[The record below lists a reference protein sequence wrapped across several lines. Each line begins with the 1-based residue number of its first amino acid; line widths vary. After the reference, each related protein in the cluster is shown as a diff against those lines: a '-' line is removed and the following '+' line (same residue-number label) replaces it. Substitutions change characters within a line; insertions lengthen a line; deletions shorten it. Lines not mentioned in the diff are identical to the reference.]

1 MFLANRPPN
10 VHRLKEEQHGGGNG
24 TMKKGAMLLLALL
37 SLLWAV
43 PLTGGAPERTARTTV
58 DNAQSERTGAYRGQV
73 GETAA
78 NMALIDAQRSETAA
92 SMAAPLIDEPLAATA
107 ADAAARSAIH
117 MPFAEVAADAAAQS
131 AINAPFARITADATA
146 RSAIHMPF
154 AEVAADAAAQRPTNT
169 PHEEITTGVAA
180 HTLIDAEDAADD
192 DAAADESIRTAP
204 PVGMENRAWR
214 YVAAGMFLSAGAVFT
229 LVAVRGGEKS
239 GGD

>member
-1 MFLANRPPN
+1 
-10 VHRLKEEQHGGGNG
+10 
-24 TMKKGAMLLLALL
+24 MLLLALL

-43 PLTGGAPERTARTTV
+43 PLTGGPPERTARTTV

-107 ADAAARSAIH
+107 AGAAARSAIH

-131 AINAPFARITADATA
+131 AITAPFARI
-146 RSAIHMPF
+146 
-154 AEVAADAAAQRPTNT
+154 AADAAAYSLTNT
-169 PHEEITTGVAA
+169 PHEERTTGVAA

-192 DAAADESIRTAP
+192 DAADGESIRTAP
-204 PVGMENRAWR
+204 PVETENRAWR
-214 YVAAGMFLSAGAVFT
+214 YVAAGMFLSAGVVFT

>member
-1 MFLANRPPN
+1 
-10 VHRLKEEQHGGGNG
+10 
-24 TMKKGAMLLLALL
+24 MLLLALL
-37 SLLWAV
+37 PLLWAV
-43 PLTGGAPERTARTTV
+43 PLTGGPPERTARTTV

-107 ADAAARSAIH
+107 ADAAAGSAITAPFAETAADAAARSAIH

-131 AINAPFARITADATA
+131 AINEPFTRT
-146 RSAIHMPF
+146 
-154 AEVAADAAAQRPTNT
+154 AADAAAQRPTNT

-192 DAAADESIRTAP
+192 DAAADEFILTAP
-204 PVGMENRAWR
+204 PVGTENRAWR

>member
-24 TMKKGAMLLLALL
+24 TMKKGAILLLALL
-37 SLLWAV
+37 PLLWAV
-43 PLTGGAPERTARTTV
+43 PLTGGPPERTARTTV

-92 SMAAPLIDEPLAATA
+92 SMAAPLIAEPLAATA
-107 ADAAARSAIH
+107 ADAAARSA
-117 MPFAEVAADAAAQS
+117 MTAPFAQTAADAAARS
-131 AINAPFARITADATA
+131 AITAPFARTA
-146 RSAIHMPF
+146 
-154 AEVAADAAAQRPTNT
+154 
-169 PHEEITTGVAA
+169 TGVAA

-192 DAAADESIRTAP
+192 DAAADEFILTAP
-204 PVGMENRAWR
+204 PVGTENRAWR

-229 LVAVRGGEKS
+229 LVAVRGGEKK
-239 GGD
+239 GED

>member
-1 MFLANRPPN
+1 
-10 VHRLKEEQHGGGNG
+10 
-24 TMKKGAMLLLALL
+24 MKKGAILILALL

-107 ADAAARSAIH
+107 ADA
-117 MPFAEVAADAAAQS
+117 
-131 AINAPFARITADATA
+131 TA

-192 DAAADESIRTAP
+192 DAAADEFILTAP

>member
-24 TMKKGAMLLLALL
+24 TMKKGAILLLALL
-37 SLLWAV
+37 PLLWAV
-43 PLTGGAPERTARTTV
+43 PLTGGPPERTARTTV

-92 SMAAPLIDEPLAATA
+92 SMAAPLIAEPLAATA
-107 ADAAARSAIH
+107 ADAAARSAIT
-117 MPFAEVAADAAAQS
+117 
-131 AINAPFARITADATA
+131 APFARTA
-146 RSAIHMPF
+146 
-154 AEVAADAAAQRPTNT
+154 
-169 PHEEITTGVAA
+169 TGVAA

-192 DAAADESIRTAP
+192 DAAADEFILTAP
-204 PVGMENRAWR
+204 PVGTENRAWR

-229 LVAVRGGEKS
+229 LVAVRGGEKK
-239 GGD
+239 GED

>member
-1 MFLANRPPN
+1 
-10 VHRLKEEQHGGGNG
+10 
-24 TMKKGAMLLLALL
+24 MKKGAILLLTLL
-37 SLLWAV
+37 PLLWAV

-92 SMAAPLIDEPLAATA
+92 SMAAPLIDKPLAEAA
-107 ADAAARSAIH
+107 ADAAAH
-117 MPFAEVAADAAAQS
+117 
-131 AINAPFARITADATA
+131 
-146 RSAIHMPF
+146 
-154 AEVAADAAAQRPTNT
+154 RPTNT
-169 PHEEITTGVAA
+169 PHEEATTGVAA

-192 DAAADESIRTAP
+192 DAADSESIRTAP
-204 PVGMENRAWR
+204 PVGTENRAWR

>member
-1 MFLANRPPN
+1 
-10 VHRLKEEQHGGGNG
+10 
-24 TMKKGAMLLLALL
+24 MKKGAILILALL

-107 ADAAARSAIH
+107 ADAAARSAITA
-117 MPFAEVAADAAAQS
+117 PFARITADAAAQS
-131 AINAPFARITADATA
+131 AINEPFTRT
-146 RSAIHMPF
+146 
-154 AEVAADAAAQRPTNT
+154 AADAAAQRPTNT

-192 DAAADESIRTAP
+192 DAAADEFILTAP
-204 PVGMENRAWR
+204 PVGTENRAWR

>member
-58 DNAQSERTGAYRGQV
+58 DKAQSEWTGAYRGQV

-107 ADAAARSAIH
+107 ADAA
-117 MPFAEVAADAAAQS
+117 
-131 AINAPFARITADATA
+131 A

>member
-58 DNAQSERTGAYRGQV
+58 DKAQSEWTGAYRGQV

-107 ADAAARSAIH
+107 ADAAARSAITA
-117 MPFAEVAADAAAQS
+117 PFARITADAAAQS
-131 AINAPFARITADATA
+131 AINEPFTRT
-146 RSAIHMPF
+146 
-154 AEVAADAAAQRPTNT
+154 AADAAAQRPTNT

>member
-1 MFLANRPPN
+1 
-10 VHRLKEEQHGGGNG
+10 
-24 TMKKGAMLLLALL
+24 MLLLALL
-37 SLLWAV
+37 PLLWAV
-43 PLTGGAPERTARTTV
+43 PLTGGPPERTARTTV

-107 ADAAARSAIH
+107 ADAAARSAITAPFAETAADAAARSAIH

-131 AINAPFARITADATA
+131 AINAPLARITADAA
-146 RSAIHMPF
+146 AQSAINEPF
-154 AEVAADAAAQRPTNT
+154 TRTAADAAAQRPTNT

-192 DAAADESIRTAP
+192 DAAADEFILTAP
-204 PVGMENRAWR
+204 PVGTENRAWR